1 MSHTFYPTI
10 TNNCNYMKFKINP
23 IITNQQTFSVL
34 RGRKVKDLNR
44 SYISTLIKFLDCIN
58 YWLAVLYHLKVV
70 TFIIICLCLPF
81 IYLTYIY
88 MYVIYYIYIY
98 TNIYIYIY
106 INRYT
111 HMHTYFGF
119 F

>member
-1 MSHTFYPTI
+1 MPDTFYPTI

-44 SYISTLIKFLDCIN
+44 KYIPTLIKFLDCIN
-58 YWLAVLYHLKVV
+58 YWLAALYHLKVV

-88 MYVIYYIYIY
+88 MYIIYYIYIY
-98 TNIYIYIY
+98 IYTYIY

-111 HMHTYFGF
+111 HIHTYFGF